1 MQKVEQMKQL
11 ITALPV
17 KDRTHAISFIDK
29 RQFRDL
35 LDLVTSSIARICNN
49 PENYPDANLKVL
61 RIFRVVIEEY
71 LEPLEYNEYEGTE
84 GY

>member
-11 ITALPV
+11 IAALPV
-17 KDRTHAISFIDK
+17 KDRTYATFFIDK

-35 LDLVTSSIARICNN
+35 LDLITSSIARICNK
-49 PENYPDANLKVL
+49 PENYPDANLEVL
-61 RIFRVVIEEY
+61 RVFKVVVEEY

>member
-17 KDRTHAISFIDK
+17 KDRIHAITFIDK

-49 PENYPDANLKVL
+49 PENYPDANLEVL

>member
-17 KDRTHAISFIDK
+17 KDRTHAITFINK

-49 PENYPDANLKVL
+49 PENYPDANFQDYC
-61 RIFRVVIEEY
+61 IF
-71 LEPLEYNEYEGTE
+71 LL
-84 GY
+84 

>member
-17 KDRTHAISFIDK
+17 KDRTHAITFINK

-35 LDLVTSSIARICNN
+35 LDLVTSSIARICNK
-49 PENYPDANLKVL
+49 PENYPDANLEVL
-61 RIFRVVIEEY
+61 RIFRAVIEEY